1 MAGSEWSY
9 YVISS
14 ANSMKL
20 GILQIDL
27 DLAIFQRTA
36 VGILYGSSTFSTIS
50 FRVIDAWYSGFLII
64 GLLYYAQDHQGF
76 LYLRY
81 SGSFIA
87 QPRHQQYYSVL
98 FEDLYSRKCG
108 GWLMFSQ
115 LESPTYSASYLNW
128 YKFHLCPLCIQ
139 FTPYRNCEDAIF
151 CKVGGL

>member
-27 DLAIFQRTA
+27 DLAIFQKTV
-36 VGILYGSSTFSTIS
+36 VGILYRYPTFSTIS

-64 GLLYYAQDHQGF
+64 GLLYYYAQDYQGF

-87 QPRHQQYYSVL
+87 QPRHQQYYSTL
-98 FEDLYSRKCG
+98 FEDLYSRKCRG
-108 GWLMFSQ
+108 GLLFSRI
-115 LESPTYSASYLNW
+115 ESPTYSASYLNW
-128 YKFHLCPLCIQ
+128 YKFHPCSLLYSIYPLRKLRG
-139 FTPYRNCEDAIF
+139 RNF
-151 CKVGGL
+151 L